1 MNINWCVIK
10 ALISSDLFGEYQSNS
25 RLYIIS
31 IIPSLINQLSEY
43 PIMMVVRVA
52 SFLLVL
58 AVTTCQASNFLE
70 KFFHIPRPPYA
81 GEPHGTYS
89 RSGPTYSSTSPAW
102 PSPSSLHYSSS
113 PRSLHYSTTTTSPSY
128 STTTPTPSPSSPS
141 YSPTNPSLS
150 TTDLQYLKYLKY
162 LEYLKYLKY

>member
-1 MNINWCVIK
+1 M
-10 ALISSDLFGEYQSNS
+10 FYHH
-25 RLYIIS
+25 
-31 IIPSLINQLSEY
+31 SLITQLSEY

-58 AVTTCQASNFLE
+58 AVATCQASSFLA
-70 KFFHIPRPPYA
+70 KFFYIPRPSYA

-102 PSPSSLHYSSS
+102 PSPSSPSSL
-113 PRSLHYSTTTTSPSY
+113 RYSTTTTSQSY

-150 TTDLQYLKYLKY
+150 TEDLKYLKYLKY